1 MTLTERRI
9 DMEALVIISAIV
21 ELIQKYGVPAA
32 MRVINDWH
40 VEDPTPEDFKALIDR
55 LPEDPED
62 YFK

>member
-1 MTLTERRI
+1 
-9 DMEALVIISAIV
+9 MEALTIIAAII

-40 VEDPTPEDFKALIDR
+40 VEDPTPEDFTALVAR
-55 LPEDPED
+55 LPEDPEE